1 MWKWP
6 KVLRGDAKIV
16 EMAWGL
22 SRNLGN
28 GGGFWVVL
36 EVEGEAAEVRMVGS
50 CYTEGTEV
58 DTERWWELG
67 RVWGT

>member
-6 KVLRGDAKIV
+6 KVLRCDAEIV

-22 SRNLGN
+22 SRNLVN
-28 GGGFWVVL
+28 GGAFGVVL
-36 EVEGEAAEVRMVGS
+36 EEEAEAAEVRMVGS
-50 CYTEGTEV
+50 CYTEDTEA

-67 RVWGT
+67 RVWGA